1 MKIDRQHLE
10 EVLPRYELAG
20 PRYTSYPTAP
30 SWNESLDAD
39 SFRELLG
46 SISDSTESTESTES
60 TDGTHATD
68 TSHTAEGAVAL
79 YAHVPFCR
87 SLCHFCACNRVITQ
101 KPELP
106 ERYLDMLEKEVR
118 AVAEAIGETRPASQL
133 HLGGG
138 TPTHLSPD
146 QLARMIDGID
156 AAFPPE
162 PGAER
167 SIEVDPRVTSH
178 EQVDVLAE
186 RHFDRISLGVQDFD
200 PKVQKAVHREQ
211 SVDQIGDLVEHAR
224 RSGFEGVNFDLIYGL
239 PFQTE
244 ASFDRTLDTVIEQ
257 APDRIALYS
266 YAHVTWVAKQQRG
279 FERHDLPSGA
289 QKLNILLR
297 AIERLLAAD
306 YEYIG
311 MDHFARRDDALAL
324 AASAGELHRNFMG
337 YTTQSAQDLIAF
349 GPSAISELRTAFAQS
364 VRGLGEWEERIES
377 QGLATFRGH
386 LLTEEDRRRGWVI
399 KQIMCRG
406 GVRARDYAD
415 TFGDDF
421 GSRFAG
427 ELARLEPFERD
438 GLVARE
444 GESDFRATD
453 DGRLLVR
460 NIAMLFDA
468 YLEAQQRSEA
478 PLFSKTV

>member
-1 MKIDRQHLE
+1 MKIDREHLE

-30 SWNESLDAD
+30 SWNESLDATA
-39 SFRELLG
+39 FRAMLG
-46 SISDSTESTESTES
+46 GIPNDQ
-60 TDGTHATD
+60 DAG
-68 TSHTAEGAVAL
+68 VAL

-87 SLCHFCACNRVITQ
+87 SLCHFCACNRVITR

-106 ERYLDMLEKEVR
+106 ARYLDVIELEIR
-118 AVAEAIGETRPASQL
+118 NAAEALGETRPASQL

-138 TPTHLSPD
+138 TPTHLSPE
-146 QLARMIDGID
+146 QLARLIDAID
-156 AAFPPE
+156 AAFPPK

-178 EQVDVLAE
+178 EQVDVLAA
-186 RHFDRISLGVQDFD
+186 RDFDRISMGVQDFD
-200 PKVQKAVHREQ
+200 SKVQQAVHREQ
-211 SVDQIGDLVEHAR
+211 SAEQVAELVEHSR
-224 RSGFEGVNFDLIYGL
+224 HVGFEGVNFDLIYGL
-239 PFQTE
+239 PFQTGT
-244 ASFDRTLDTVIEQ
+244 SFDRTLDTVIEQ

-289 QKLNILLR
+289 QKLSILLR
-297 AIERLLAAD
+297 AIERLLAAG

-311 MDHFARRDDALAL
+311 MDHFARQDDALAR
-324 AASAGELHRNFMG
+324 AATSGRLHRNFMG

-349 GPSAISELRTAFAQS
+349 GPSAISELRTGFAQS
-364 VRGLGEWEERIES
+364 VRGLDEWEERVAS
-377 QGLATFRGH
+377 DGLATFRGH
-386 LLTEEDRRRGWVI
+386 LLTEEDRRRAWVI

-406 GVRARDYAD
+406 GVRAGDYESV
-415 TFGDDF
+415 FGDDF
-421 GSRFAG
+421 GARFAR
-427 ELARLEPFERD
+427 ELAGLAPFERD
-438 GLVARE
+438 GLVIRE

-478 PLFSKTV
+478 PLFSKTI